1 MKKIFLFATIAA
13 AGLFASCSS
22 TDDTIGD
29 AQNGGIESIDDSA
42 PQAVKIGIGNVG
54 SMVTRGTGTVGGVTA
69 VTGTNSI
76 GGIDAVANKW
86 AGQSINVFMFKK
98 ELPDGQPDVAAN
110 YVTSFT
116 PAKDGNDNDLYNN
129 TEMITPGSAEN
140 LIPNMGVSANVEEGE
155 AMIKEGTIQYYP
167 LSGYYDFFGYHL
179 DDALPTSADPD
190 DYVVTN
196 GDKMT
201 VPFEIDGSQD
211 LMSTKAVLT
220 SFGDDPAT
228 PGVDESHDGQDYI
241 MSQAPAARQMDY
253 YSAYSARRGV
263 QPYLTFN
270 HLLTRFAFF
279 VKAGKESAAGLVA
292 AQNGVQTPV
301 TPAEYATMGAA
312 QSECAESSWT
322 LSGTGIDV
330 ATVEALSAELQA
342 YFILNDQGTPDTG
355 DDKYDF
361 DGTKNPITN
370 ATVNT
375 ALSAVTGVTSTVAGY
390 TWTHDIPAHQDFGK
404 AVKVTSIKVKSKYTG
419 DMAVAWKGTA
429 ANLADADKIA
439 WNTTGNDGGVKEL
452 ILKAR
457 PYAKQKAGTT
467 LTHVDFPD
475 LNKEYES
482 LDPLDAELA
491 SKQAAIDARAAARTE
506 ITKAMYET
514 LDATIQQGGAS
525 EKFLPIDEKIA
536 MNKKLVALDPTPAKW
551 DATTPPGAAV
561 LNPVG
566 EALLVGPTDQDD
578 LSYYLEVEVSQ
589 DLPTNWNPAQSI
601 DKEQKVISKLRLK
614 APDLN
619 GFLPNTSYNIILT
632 VYSLERI
639 EVIAIV
645 TPWEQAADDVNVG
658 GDE

>member
-69 VTGTNSI
+69 ATGTDDL
-76 GGIDAVANKW
+76 GGIDGVANKW

-98 ELPDGQPDVAAN
+98 ELPANTDDLPAN

-116 PAKDGNDNDLYNN
+116 FAKDGNNNDLYNN

-140 LIPNMGVSANVEEGE
+140 LIPNMGVGVNVNEGE
-155 AMIKEGTIQYYP
+155 AMIKGGTIQYYP

-179 DDALPTSADPD
+179 DDALPTTADPD
-190 DYVVTN
+190 DYVTTN

-201 VPFEIDGSQD
+201 VPFAIDGSQD
-211 LMSTKAVLT
+211 LMSTKAELT
-220 SFGDDPAT
+220 ALQTTTMSAATRPA
-228 PGVDESHDGQDYI
+228 
-241 MSQAPAARQMDY
+241 DY

-301 TPAEYATMGAA
+301 TPAEYGNMTAA
-312 QSECAESSWT
+312 EQGQCTESSWT
-322 LSGTGIDV
+322 LSGTSIAIANV
-330 ATVEALSAELQA
+330 QTLSAELQA
-342 YFILNDQGTPDTG
+342 YFILNDNNTPADNT
-355 DDKYDF
+355 DDFYDF
-361 DGTKNPITN
+361 DGTKNPITD

-419 DMAVAWKGTA
+419 DMAVAWKGAA
-429 ANLADADKIA
+429 ANLADADKIV
-439 WNTTGNDGGVKEL
+439 WNTSGNDGGVKEL

-467 LTHVDFPD
+467 LTHADFPD
-475 LNKEYES
+475 LNKEYNA
-482 LDPLDAELA
+482 LDPLDAQLA
-491 SKQAAIDARAAARTE
+491 TKQAAIDTRAAERTE
-506 ITKAMYET
+506 ITEAMYET

-525 EKFLPIDEKIA
+525 EKFLLIDDKVA

-551 DATTPPGAAV
+551 GTTEAE

-614 APDLN
+614 APDAN